1 MSSLITTTLVAILLI
16 ILGAVNMTGNISS
29 LHSYHRNNVREEDK
43 KPMGRIVGAALIL
56 VGLAILA
63 FGILLLLAER
73 KALPILTTIGTGILI
88 GGICIGL
95 PIMLFAIKKYN
106 KSIF

>member
-63 FGILLLLAER
+63 FGILLFLAER

>member
-1 MSSLITTTLVAILLI
+1 MSTFIFTALVGLTLIVF
-16 ILGAVNMTGNISS
+16 GAVSMTGNISL

>member
-56 VGLAILA
+56 VGLSILA
-63 FGILLLLAER
+63 FGILLFLAER

>member
-16 ILGAVNMTGNISS
+16 ILGTVNMTGNISS

-63 FGILLLLAER
+63 FGILLFLAER

>member
-16 ILGAVNMTGNISS
+16 ILGTVNMTGNISS

-63 FGILLLLAER
+63 FGILLFLAER
-73 KALPILTTIGTGILI
+73 KALPLLTTIGTGILI

>member
-1 MSSLITTTLVAILLI
+1 MLITIIIAIVGAVI
-16 ILGAVNMTGNISS
+16 TVFGAVNMTGNITS
-29 LHSYHRNNVREEDK
+29 LHSYHRDNVREEDK

-56 VGLAILA
+56 VGIAILA
-63 FGILLLLAER
+63 FGVLLFLAER
-73 KALPILTTIGTGILI
+73 KALPILTTIGTCILI

-95 PIMLFAIKKYN
+95 PVMLLAIKKYN